1 MKNTDIKIEY
11 DGNIEFYFNVEEEYN
26 KKLRDKKKEK

>member
-11 DGNIEFYFNVEEEYN
+11 DGNIEFFFNVEEEYY
-26 KKLRDKKKEK
+26 KRIKD